1 MKFLQVLS
9 RYPTYIVVGS
19 CITLVTIIIRNLI
32 GLLIEDETNS
42 KYISSIII
50 AYFIGTVL
58 SVVAHKSVTFRV
70 KNGLSIVQVFKFV
83 AIHLLGMT
91 ITLIGS
97 GILRARLL
105 DAWLPVELSK
115 MLAFAFLAFIVSLI
129 TYLLKK
135 LVVFDDS

>member
-1 MKFLQVLS
+1 MKILRVFS

-19 CITLVTIIIRNLI
+19 CITLVTVLSRSLI
-32 GLLIEDETNS
+32 GLLIEDDTTS

-50 AYFIGTVL
+50 AYLIGTAL
-58 SVVAHKSVTFRV
+58 SIFAHKSVTF
-70 KNGLSIVQVFKFV
+70 KAKYDISFAQVFKFV

-97 GILRARLL
+97 SLLRAYFL

-115 MLAFAFLAFIVSLI
+115 MLAFAFLAFVVSLI

-135 LVVFDDS
+135 IIVFNDC